1 MILSHPIVQ
10 IDTNCTITSCCQST
24 VVAFQLNSFIASA
37 SSTLAHGATSPIPAP
52 RAVLKRDNFST
63 TPPESS
69 GGFTIHVSFTL
80 CTNMYQIYTNINH
93 KHVPQPKF
101 SIWLCTGS
109 STLLSGN
116 VLCFWSVWFSC
127 GGSVTKATQKK
138 SSNII
143 CTQWPFCST
152 LPKSTFKIILRSCSD
167 HVKKWRLWVFLPF
180 FTWNHQRAPL
190 FVSEP
195 GPLWSSLAIWRAAP
209 ALGRGGMQQMP
220 KLPLCLGKR
229 IHICPLIWHRPQIM
243 DTYYIYHI
251 YIYTQYITYTIYIY
265 ICALTYV
272 HWHMCICVFT
282 YTVQT

>member
-1 MILSHPIVQ
+1 MVPLVRFRRPEPCWRG
-10 IDTNCTITSCCQST
+10 TTSAPLHQKALVASQST
-24 VVAFQLNSFIASA
+24 CHLHYVPICAKYVLTSNLN
-37 SSTLAHGATSPIPAP
+37 
-52 RAVLKRDNFST
+52 
-63 TPPESS
+63 
-69 GGFTIHVSFTL
+69 
-80 CTNMYQIYTNINH
+80 

-101 SIWLCTGS
+101 SIWLRTGS

-152 LPKSTFKIILRSCSD
+152 LPKSTFKISLRSFSD

-209 ALGRGGMQQMP
+209 ALGHGGMQQMP

-229 IHICPLIWHRPQIM
+229 IHICPLIWHRPQM
-243 DTYYIYHI
+243 DTYYIYQTI
-251 YIYTQYITYTIYIY
+251 YIYTIYHIYYIY
-265 ICALTYV
+265 VCALTYV
-272 HWHMCICVFT
+272 HLCVYIYSTDIDT
-282 YTVQT
+282 YRYVLYHV